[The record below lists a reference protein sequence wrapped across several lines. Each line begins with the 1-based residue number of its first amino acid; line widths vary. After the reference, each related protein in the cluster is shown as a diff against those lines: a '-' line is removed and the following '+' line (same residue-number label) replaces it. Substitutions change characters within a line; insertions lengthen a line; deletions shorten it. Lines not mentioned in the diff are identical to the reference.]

1 SRVLILPNSYLR
13 LILTASS
20 ENFHVGENDE
30 NQDRGNW
37 SKKSD
42 YLLSMVG
49 YAVGLGNVWRFP
61 YLTYTNGGGISPH
74 TCFFPLQF

>member
-1 SRVLILPNSYLR
+1 V
-13 LILTASS
+13 TASS

-61 YLTYTNGGGISPH
+61 YLTYTNGGGILPSLFSSS
-74 TCFFPLQF
+74 CMWGAVSSLRIF